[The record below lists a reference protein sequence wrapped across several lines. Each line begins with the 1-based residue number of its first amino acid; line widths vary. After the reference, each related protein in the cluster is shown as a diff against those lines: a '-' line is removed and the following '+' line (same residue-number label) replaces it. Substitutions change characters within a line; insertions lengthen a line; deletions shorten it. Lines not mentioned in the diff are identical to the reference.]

1 MPPDAASQPAC
12 AQALLVARERVL
24 AAAPSDTRELL
35 PAWRRYQGRF
45 YRSAGARARRGRAV
59 GSCGDH
65 QRRYGVAAAGELIG
79 WYDKVLR
86 LSD

>member
-45 YRSAGARARRGRAV
+45 YRSAGPALV
-59 GSCGDH
+59 E
-65 QRRYGVAAAGELIG
+65 AAQSGLVVIISGGTASLPPA
-79 WYDKVLR
+79 
-86 LSD
+86 S